1 MKARIVKPKT
11 IASKRDFKDLFKRLS
26 EIVVDLFLIY
36 LCVLIIQMVI
46 DVSFSLD
53 AYEKVYKDMVADI
66 DSKVMNSDKKNAD
79 RADKNILMG
88 LYIQGIKVDGIA
100 PEIGTISLGTI
111 STDTNKSDKVGKSNK
126 VNKSDKVGRS
136 NRKVDMYRRQ
146 CFHKDEACVD
156 DYFEDIYFSTVPTIE
171 YKMEE
176 EKEKFMISVDKL
188 KNDTKLKAYSFNV
201 LLNKLPISLYTFNY
215 TGVHNIKVLASTNIS
230 SEDLARST
238 LIMALSNEYGI
249 VSEHK
254 FRDIFLFFEF
264 KGLMFETEH
273 RLIVMYE
280 SVCNTR
286 PIIQIR
292 MKCDINV
299 VEEIKNNR

>member
-1 MKARIVKPKT
+1 
-11 IASKRDFKDLFKRLS
+11 
-26 EIVVDLFLIY
+26 
-36 LCVLIIQMVI
+36 MVI